1 MPPWFTDRA
10 GNQELLVGDGDTT
23 TDSPPG
29 LRQATQ
35 PLSSL
40 SFQIGVVIMHLP
52 HIGVVKI

>member
-1 MPPWFTDRA
+1 MLPWFTNWA
-10 GNQELLVGDGDTT
+10 GNQKLLVGDGDTT

-29 LRQATQ
+29 LQQATQ
-35 PLSSL
+35 PLSSP